1 MGALMSATNSMGQA
15 LTFEAHGTEYRVY
28 LRRTPALFTIL
39 SVPPHD
45 RKDED
50 FANIIEG
57 VAIGED
63 GDLAFSN
70 VSFAELDA
78 IDYAIVC
85 GAVIAFLA
93 RCANRSFG
101 GGSRT

>member
-1 MGALMSATNSMGQA
+1 MSATNSTGQA

-57 VAIGED
+57 VAIGV
-63 GDLAFSN
+63 GDAIA
-70 VSFAELDA
+70 FAELRA